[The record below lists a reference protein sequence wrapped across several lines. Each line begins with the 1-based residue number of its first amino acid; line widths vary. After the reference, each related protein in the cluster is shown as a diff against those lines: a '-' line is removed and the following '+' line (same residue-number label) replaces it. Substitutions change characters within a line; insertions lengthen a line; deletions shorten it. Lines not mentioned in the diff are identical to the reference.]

1 MWPYISKLLLFSLL
15 FMGYRDGIAQK
26 LRNRMVWDTAARVAD
41 PMGYAGAYVGQ
52 AQGRA
57 YALGG
62 ANFPSG
68 IPPWEGGK
76 KVWTDRIFILSSDGS
91 SQEASFQLPR
101 PMGYGA
107 YASYRDGIYLAGGS
121 DQSGHLQATYRLELS
136 ADSGRFTRLPD
147 LPAPI
152 ANCASVRIQNH
163 WYILGGI
170 NSPDALTAN
179 NNCWRLD
186 LDHPEKGWTVLAAI
200 PGPGRM
206 LAVAGN
212 AAGELLVLSG
222 VTLINGKRKYLKDAY
237 LLTAAGAWQSL
248 PTLSHAV
255 AAAPSPAAL
264 DARSG
269 QLLIFGGDD
278 GALAAASPLGHPG
291 FPDRIL
297 AFDIRRRTWADA
309 GQLPFRND
317 RGQADK
323 PAAAVLPP
331 VTTGLLQQDDQIII
345 PMGEVRQGVRTNR
358 ILRVRFKP

>member
-1 MWPYISKLLLFSLL
+1 
-15 FMGYRDGIAQK
+15 MGYRDGIAQT
-26 LRNRMVWDTAARVAD
+26 LSNRMVWDTSGQVAD

-52 AQGRA
+52 EQGRV
-57 YALGG
+57 YAMGG

-68 IPPWEGGK
+68 IPPWNGGA
-76 KVWTDRIFILSSDGS
+76 KVWTDRIFVLNSDGA

-107 YASYRDGIYLAGGS
+107 YASYQDCIYIAGGS
-121 DQSGHLQATYRLELS
+121 DHSGHLQTTYRLEVS
-136 ADSGRFTRLPD
+136 ADSGRFTALPD

-152 ANCASVRIQNH
+152 ANCASVRIQNY

-186 LDHPEKGWTVLAAI
+186 LDHPEKGWKVLAAI

-212 AAGELLVLSG
+212 ANGELLVLSG
-222 VTLINGKRKYLKDAY
+222 VTLVNGKRKYLKDAY
-237 LLTAAGAWQSL
+237 LLAADGAWQPL
-248 PTLSHAV
+248 PALSHAV

-264 DARSG
+264 DAGSG

-278 GALAAASPLGHPG
+278 GTLAAASPVGHPG
-291 FPDRIL
+291 FSDRIL
-297 AFDIRRRTWADA
+297 AYNIRQRTWADA
-309 GQLPFRND
+309 GQVPVRNNNGQTD
-317 RGQADK
+317 GQATEL
-323 PAAAVLPP
+323 LPP
-331 VTTGLLQQDDQIII
+331 VTTGLVQSDDKIVI
-345 PMGEVRQGVRTNR
+345 PMGEVRPGMRTNR
-358 ILRVRFKP
+358 ILRVCFKP

>member
-1 MWPYISKLLLFSLL
+1 MWHYISKLLLFYFL
-15 FMGYRDGIAQK
+15 FMGYRDGIAQA
-26 LRNRMVWDTAARVAD
+26 LSNRMVWDTAAQVPDQR
-41 PMGYAGAYVGQ
+41 GYAGAYVGH
-52 AQGRA
+52 AQGHM

-76 KVWTDRIFILSSDGS
+76 KVWTDRIFILNSDGS

-107 YASYRDGIYLAGGS
+107 YASYQDCIYLAGGS
-121 DQSGHLQATYRLELS
+121 DQSGHLQTTYRLELS
-136 ADSGRFTRLPD
+136 VDSGRFTRLPD

-152 ANCASVRIQNH
+152 ANCASVRIKNY
-163 WYILGGI
+163 WYVLGGI

-186 LDHPEKGWTVLAAI
+186 LDHPEKGWTVLSAI

-212 AAGELLVLSG
+212 ADGELLILSG

-237 LLTAAGAWQSL
+237 LLTADGMWQQL
-248 PTLSHAV
+248 PELVHAV

-264 DARSG
+264 DAGAG

-278 GALAAASPLGHPG
+278 GTLAAASPVGHPG
-291 FPDRIL
+291 FSDRIL
-297 AFDIRRRTWADA
+297 AYDIRQRKWTDA
-309 GQLPFRND
+309 GQIPVRKNKG
-317 RGQADK
+317 RGES
-323 PAAAVLPP
+323 PATELLPP
-331 VTTGLLQQDDQIII
+331 VTTGLLQQDDQILI
-345 PMGEVRQGVRTNR
+345 PMGEVRPGVRTNR
-358 ILRVRFKP
+358 ILTIHFKP